1 MIGKLKSNPAKN
13 NNLIYIVN
21 GVVYMVWGG
30 GVKEIPILQIILQ
43 PRWKSTKTLNFKK
56 GVKGIVDV
64 NSREHPFI

>member
-30 GVKEIPILQIILQ
+30 GVKKIPILQIILQ